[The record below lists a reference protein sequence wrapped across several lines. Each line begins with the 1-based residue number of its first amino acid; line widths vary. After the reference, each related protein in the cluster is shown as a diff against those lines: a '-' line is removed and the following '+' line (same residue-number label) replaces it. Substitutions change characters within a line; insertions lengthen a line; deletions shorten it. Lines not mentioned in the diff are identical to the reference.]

1 MEEVVAG
8 EEVLLLAILVQAAVG
23 LVMSV
28 AARTLEGPRCCK
40 APRGPAPVQ
49 CYPNRPL
56 SLAMWLGWA
65 WGRRGRTRLLCLRLV
80 VTAFC

>member
-23 LVMSV
+23 LVMPV
-28 AARTLEGPRCCK
+28 AVRILEVHRSYK

-49 CYPNRPL
+49 CCPHRHL
-56 SLAMWLGWA
+56 LLAMWLG
-65 WGRRGRTRLLCLRLV
+65 
-80 VTAFC
+80 